1 MIYKDSPTPWRL
13 LMRVSKRLSSV
24 NSISYSFNDE
34 QVVNLVRYSLLL
46 GALTGGVA
54 TAFVVKF
61 FL

>member
-1 MIYKDSPTPWRL
+1 
-13 LMRVSKRLSSV
+13 MRVSKRLSSM
-24 NSISYSFNDE
+24 NSISYSFYDE

>member
-1 MIYKDSPTPWRL
+1 
-13 LMRVSKRLSSV
+13 MRVSKRLSSL
-24 NSISYSFNDE
+24 NSISYSFDDR